1 MEKLTA
7 KITTTAGPSLGN
19 PGAHSTGSYEAA
31 ASGPVFERRTHP
43 FLPLGPHPQQALFG
57 AQASYPF
64 LEVGSP
70 LVIFADHDLNAA
82 FPVLPFCGDGL

>member
-1 MEKLTA
+1 MELQPQGQCLN
-7 KITTTAGPSLGN
+7 AGLG
-19 PGAHSTGSYEAA
+19 
-31 ASGPVFERRTHP
+31 P
-43 FLPLGPHPQQALFG
+43 FLPLGPLPQHALFG

-70 LVIFADHDLNAA
+70 LVIFPDHDLNAA